1 MAEDKNRSDQ
11 SQGEIVIYQAEDGL
25 TKVECRFV
33 DETVWLTQQQMAE
46 LFHTSRSNIV
56 EHIGHIYEEGELDE
70 VSTCRKFRQVRMEG
84 NRQVTRELPFYNLD
98 MIISLGYRVKSLIA
112 TQFRRWATE
121 RLKEYMIKGF
131 TMDDER
137 LKNLGGGNYW
147 RELLERIRDIRSSE
161 KVMYRQVLDLYAT
174 SVDYNPRSAESVA
187 FFKMV
192 QNKLHY
198 AAHGHTAAEVIYER
212 ADADKP
218 FMGLTTFSG
227 DFPTAKDIGIAKNY
241 LTEEELRVLNQM
253 VSGYFDFAEVQAIR
267 HRPMYM
273 SDYVEQLD
281 NILRATGEEV
291 LTHAGKISHAQAMEK
306 AKAEYKRY
314 QAQTLSPVEEEYLKT
329 IKQLGK
335 TAKSEAEKQDDTSDP
350 K

>member
-11 SQGEIVIYQAEDGL
+11 TQGEIVIYQAEDGL

-33 DETVWLTQQQMAE
+33 DDTVWLTQQQMAE

-198 AAHGHTAAEVIYER
+198 AAHGYTAAEVIYER

-291 LTHAGKISHAQAMEK
+291 LTHAGKISHAQAIEK

-335 TAKSEAEKQDDTSDP
+335 TAKTETEKQDDSSDP
-350 K
+350 S